1 MYTRKPIIIELPK
14 KDSIVQWENLTDA
27 HVGNADFREDIFA
40 DRIKT
45 IIDDPLRY
53 TSFGGDQ
60 WDLILPKGDP
70 RYNDESVKMRT
81 FTKQIDHFNDL
92 CSDLFAEHNRFQKYY
107 GAEKIWY
114 LQWGN
119 HEWNSRII
127 DEDYMRSYCRDRK
140 IKFLGAR
147 AMFRIDIRYKGQSMM
162 KKDLFVTHGA
172 GSSAN
177 AIKALDD
184 LAVNVNADVYM
195 MGHLHKT
202 CGDRQL
208 VQYYNR
214 KKDKWGQKRILKV
227 NGGCF
232 TDSLA
237 EGKDSW
243 LEHVKNKLILSEA
256 GTVTVSFDAYKDK
269 MRFHM

>member
-1 MYTRKPIIIELPK
+1 MYTRKPVIIELDK
-14 KDSIVQWENLTDA
+14 KDDIVSWENLTDA
-27 HVGNADFREDIFA
+27 HVGHADFREDVFNA
-40 DRIKT
+40 ALERIVN
-45 IIDDPLRY
+45 DPLRY

-92 CSDLFAEHNRFQKYY
+92 CEELFDEHRRFLDEYDT
-107 GAEKIWY
+107 EKIWY

-127 DEDYMRSYCRDRK
+127 DEDYMRSYCRARK

-147 AMFRIDIRYKGQSMM
+147 AMFRVDIRYKGKSMM

-177 AIKALDD
+177 AVKALDD
-184 LAVNVNADVYM
+184 LAVNVNADVFS
-195 MGHLHKT
+195 MGHLHKA

-208 VQYYNR
+208 VQYYNE
-214 KKDKWGQKRILKV
+214 KKDTWDKKRVLKV

-232 TDSLA
+232 TDSLPL
-237 EGKDSW
+237 GKDSW
-243 LEHVKNKLILSEA
+243 LEHTKNKLVLSEA

-269 MRFHM
+269 IRFHM